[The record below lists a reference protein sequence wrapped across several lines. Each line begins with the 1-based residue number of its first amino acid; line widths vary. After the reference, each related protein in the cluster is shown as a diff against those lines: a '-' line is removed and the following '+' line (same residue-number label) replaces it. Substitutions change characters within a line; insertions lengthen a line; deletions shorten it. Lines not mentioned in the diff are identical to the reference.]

1 MGDTPVDAQGRPW
14 GDARSPGM
22 SYQDLLDTDTHEVPA
37 VLRLESP
44 KYLGSDDV
52 DISRYTSRD
61 WHRLEVEHIWRK
73 AWQFACRAEEIPE
86 VGDFYLYEIVDDSYI
101 VIRTEDGI
109 RAYVNACLH
118 RGRRLKDYSGY
129 CSEIRCPFHGFAWQ
143 LDGSLQDIPAD
154 WDFPHVE
161 ADEFGLP
168 QAQVG
173 EWAGFV
179 FINPNPDNTE
189 TLEEFLG
196 EIIDQFEVW
205 NLEKRYKQAH
215 VAKVIH
221 ANWKIA
227 QEAFCEAYHVNATH
241 PQIMPYLGDTNS
253 QIDVWDNFS
262 RVITPAG
269 ITSPLLDWEPTPD
282 EMMRTMMDVRHD
294 QESPMPI
301 GDGTDMRAV
310 AAQASRERWR
320 EFAGDEWVDSMSDA
334 EMMDSIDYT
343 VFPNFHPWGA
353 FNRIVYRFRPNGDD
367 HRSSIME
374 CIFLAPYQGDT
385 PPAPAPVHW
394 LEEHETF
401 TDATE
406 LGMLG
411 KVFNQDLFNMAK
423 VQKGLEMTRKP
434 GVTLANYQESKV
446 RWLHTLLGE
455 WVERGI
461 AESGTAVNAPR
472 RS

>member
-14 GDARSPGM
+14 GEARSPGM
-22 SYQDLLDTDTHEVPA
+22 TYQELLDTDTREVPE
-37 VLRLESP
+37 VLRLEHP
-44 KYLGSDDV
+44 QYLGSEDV
-52 DISRYTSRD
+52 DISRYISRD
-61 WHRLEVEHIWRK
+61 WHRLEVDHLWRK
-73 AWQFACRAEEIPE
+73 VWQFACRSEEIPE

-143 LDGSLQDIPAD
+143 LNGDLQDIPAD
-154 WDFPHVE
+154 WDFPHVD
-161 ADEFGLP
+161 AANFGLP

-179 FINPNPDNTE
+179 FINPNPDNTQS
-189 TLEEFLG
+189 LEDFLG
-196 EIIDQFEVW
+196 GIVEQFDVW
-205 NLEKRYKQAH
+205 KLEKRYKQAH

-241 PQIMPYLGDTNS
+241 PQIMPYLGDTIS
-253 QIDVWDNFS
+253 QVDVWDTFA

-269 ITSPLLDWEPTPD
+269 IASPLLSWEPTQD
-282 EMMRTMMDVRHD
+282 DMMRTAMDVRHD
-294 QESPMPI
+294 QESPVPL
-301 GDGTDMRAV
+301 DDSTSMRAV
-310 AAQASRERWR
+310 AAEASRERWR
-320 EFAGDEWVDSMSDA
+320 EFAGHEWVDQMSDA

-385 PPAPAPVHW
+385 PPPAAPVHW

-411 KVFNQDLFNMAK
+411 KVFDQDLFNMSK
-423 VQKGLEMTRKP
+423 VQRGLEFTRKP
-434 GVTLANYQESKV
+434 GVTLGNYQESKV
-446 RWLHTLLGE
+446 RWLHKLLGE
-455 WVERGI
+455 WIERGI
-461 AESGTAVNAPR
+461 AESGTAVTLPGRN
-472 RS
+472 